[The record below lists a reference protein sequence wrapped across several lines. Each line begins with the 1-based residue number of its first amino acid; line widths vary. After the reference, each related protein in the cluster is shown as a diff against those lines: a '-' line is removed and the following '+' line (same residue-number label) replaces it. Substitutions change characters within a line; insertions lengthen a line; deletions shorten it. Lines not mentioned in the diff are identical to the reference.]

1 MVLTVNFRFRQ
12 SVPDIDYVIFLSL
25 HPLTVKSLFG
35 CIIPF
40 FTAILKRIKAW
51 ILSIVCIYG
60 GIFKLSVCCVTF
72 QKKGKSHL
80 QREIAIISE
89 VVPMAS
95 LTSSNGSSLKFP

>member
-1 MVLTVNFRFRQ
+1 MVLTVKFRLRH

-51 ILSIVCIYG
+51 IVPIECING

-72 QKKGKSHL
+72 QKKRQVTPPDRNCHYLEGCSHGITDFI
-80 QREIAIISE
+80 QW
-89 VVPMAS
+89 
-95 LTSSNGSSLKFP
+95 